1 MPVLIDGYGLMTYFA
16 KGAQPQAV
24 PATTAEKPADL
35 SLAAAPVL
43 GKPVTLTAPKLT
55 FCARKN

>member
-1 MPVLIDGYGLMTYFA
+1 MPVLIDGDGFMTYFA

-24 PATTAEKPADL
+24 PATAVEKPADP
-35 SLAAAPVL
+35 SLAAVPVL

-55 FCARKN
+55 FCARKA